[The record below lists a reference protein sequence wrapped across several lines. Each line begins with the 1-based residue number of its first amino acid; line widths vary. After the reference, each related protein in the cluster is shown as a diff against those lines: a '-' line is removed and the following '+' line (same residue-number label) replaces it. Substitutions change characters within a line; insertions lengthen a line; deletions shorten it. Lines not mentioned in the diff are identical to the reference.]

1 MKRLVLIKVIEIIAY
16 IVMALGVASFVV
28 SPSLTE
34 FAVSAAA
41 LALVCIID
49 KRNGWGIWSKEYDY
63 CDCRRSDEDNNT

>member
-1 MKRLVLIKVIEIIAY
+1 MKRLVLIKVIEILAY

-49 KRNGWGIWSKEYDY
+49 ERNGWGIWAKEYDVFDY
-63 CDCRRSDEDNNT
+63 KKERR